1 MRIIKGVYRRDID
14 KHDIKLY
21 VMDEKET
28 SLAGIDLTLLTEDE
42 IDALRKAV
50 NEYNEKL
57 QPIMKNSYRRF
68 SKEKFISLEEVE
80 V

>member
-1 MRIIKGVYRRDID
+1 MRIVEGNYQKETVSRPV
-14 KHDIKLY
+14 KLY

-28 SLAGIDLTLLTEDE
+28 SLAGIDLTLLTEDK
-42 IDALRKAV
+42 IDALRNAV
-50 NEYNEKL
+50 NEYYEKL